1 MATQMTK
8 GKKLLFLAALM
19 MTNFAVMGDNL
30 LYPITANIYGEY
42 YENMALTN
50 YVVSGPLLVI
60 FVVSLLAPALLK
72 KINQKTMLLIGGTLF
87 GLSAFFGVSVD
98 SIVYMAVMRTFTGI
112 GQAFINVAAMSLIAQ
127 VYVDE
132 QECGAVMG
140 SYNSCM
146 PIVGILYSLISGTL
160 AVQGWRNAYYGYL
173 VALPMVI
180 MIALFI
186 PSLPRQSPSQPDAIQ
201 AEAKPRKKGMP
212 MVFWVAA
219 AAFLF
224 IVIAFNMMAFYV
236 SFYVAEHDL
245 GNEAVAGV
253 MSTMISIGSMLFCF
267 LYGKIYEKCRVH
279 TMTLSIVLLAVAMAL
294 LLLVPNVVVTGVSLI
309 LVGGSYGLSL
319 TYCYAIG
326 AETAP
331 EGMADTA
338 IGYVTAIY
346 AIGGFVSTYI
356 STWLMEVMHTDGC
369 ITPTLVVPLGLMVL
383 SGLVF
388 PFFARKK

>member
-1 MATQMTK
+1 MSVQMTK
-8 GKKLLFLAALM
+8 GRKLLFLAALM

-42 YENMALTN
+42 YESMALTN

-60 FVVSLLAPALLK
+60 FVVSLVAPALLK
-72 KINQKTMLLIGGTLF
+72 KINQKTMLLIGGILF
-87 GLSAFFGVSVD
+87 GLSTIFGASVD
-98 SIVYMAVMRTFTGI
+98 SIGYMAVMRTFTGI
-112 GQAFINVAAMSLIAQ
+112 GQALINVAAMSLIAQ
-127 VYVDE
+127 VYEDE

-146 PIVGILYSLISGTL
+146 PIVGILYSLISGAL
-160 AVQGWRNAYYGYL
+160 AVQGWRNAYNGYL

-186 PSLPRQSPSQPDAIQ
+186 PALPRQTAPQPEAAQ
-201 AEAKPRKKGMP
+201 ADAKPRKEGMP
-212 MVFWVAA
+212 AVFWVSAVT
-219 AAFLF
+219 FLI
-224 IVIAFNMMAFYV
+224 IVVAFNMMAFYV
-236 SFYVAEHDL
+236 SFYVAEHAL

-253 MSTMISIGSMLFCF
+253 MSTMISLGSMLFCF
-267 LYGKIYEKCRVH
+267 VYGKLYGKLGTH
-279 TMTLSIVLLAVAMAL
+279 TMTLSIIMLALALAL
-294 LLLVPNVVVTGVSLI
+294 LLLVPNVVVTGLSLI
-309 LVGGSYGLSL
+309 LVGGSYGLAL

-356 STWLMEVMHTDGC
+356 STWLM
-369 ITPTLVVPLGLMVL
+369 
-383 SGLVF
+383 
-388 PFFARKK
+388 

>member
-1 MATQMTK
+1 MSVQMTK
-8 GKKLLFLAALM
+8 GRKLLFLAALM

-42 YENMALTN
+42 YESMALTN

-60 FVVSLLAPALLK
+60 FVVSLVAPALLK
-72 KINQKTMLLIGGTLF
+72 KINQKTMLLIGGVLF
-87 GLSAFFGVSVD
+87 GLSTIFGASVD
-98 SIVYMAVMRTFTGI
+98 SIAYMAVMRTFTGI
-112 GQAFINVAAMSLIAQ
+112 GQALINVAAMSLIAQ
-127 VYVDE
+127 VYEDE

-146 PIVGILYSLISGTL
+146 PIVGILYSLISGAL
-160 AVQGWRNAYYGYL
+160 AVQGWRNAYNGYL

-186 PSLPRQSPSQPDAIQ
+186 PALPRQTAPQPEAAQ
-201 AEAKPRKKGMP
+201 ADAKPRKKGMP
-212 MVFWVAA
+212 AVFWVSAVT
-219 AAFLF
+219 FLI
-224 IVIAFNMMAFYV
+224 IVVAFNMMAFYV
-236 SFYVAEHDL
+236 SFYVAEHAL

-253 MSTMISIGSMLFCF
+253 MSTMISLGSMLFCF
-267 LYGKIYEKCRVH
+267 LYGKLYGKLGAH
-279 TMTLSIVLLAVAMAL
+279 TMTLSIIMLALAL
-294 LLLVPNVVVTGVSLI
+294 ALLLVPNVVVTGLSLI
-309 LVGGSYGLSL
+309 LVGGSYGLAL

-346 AIGGFVSTYI
+346 AIGGFVSTCI
-356 STWLMEVMHTDGC
+356 STWLMEVMHTDGR
-369 ITPTLVVPLGLMVL
+369 ITPTLVVPLVLMVL

-388 PFFARKK
+388 PFFAKKKS